1 MTDKEKIAFLVLNL
15 TDRGGLAGSSPLW
28 NSFRGSEILYT
39 HNEIS
44 GIAVDVFNS
53 SFQSIERWERKIVDD
68 LPSTDPKSSAPK
80 QSCVLWEALKKLRK
94 TSENTALVMP
104 DLREWLFLQ
113 VALVRWQIELYPQNC
128 LILLSYA
135 QGVLDA
141 KGRTSEESDL
151 EISNIIQTIQKSRD
165 LRAKLNYCV
174 ELYRRLQELPRRI
187 KQTEKQIEEKDGDRW
202 LDNGGCWSSPAGC

>member
-44 GIAVDVFNS
+44 GISVDVFNS
-53 SFQSIERWERKIVDD
+53 SFELIERWEREIICDSS
-68 LPSTDPKSSAPK
+68 PISPKGSER
-80 QSCVLWEALKKLRK
+80 QSCGLWEALRQLEK
-94 TSENTALVMP
+94 TFKDKVLVMP
-104 DLREWLFLQ
+104 DFNERLFLQ
-113 VALVRWQIELYPQNC
+113 VALFCWQIELYPKNY
-128 LILLSYA
+128 LDLLSYTR
-135 QGVLDA
+135 GVLDA

-151 EISNIIQTIQKSRD
+151 EINNIVQKIQESRD